1 MSAYNFSDIARGLAI
16 LYIIQCHV
24 CNYHL
29 AWIDS
34 WAMPVFFVIM
44 GMFFK
49 PTLTWK
55 EMIVKKTRTILLPFV
70 LLSIPSFIQYAVQ
83 LPLRD
88 FIKRIIDPF
97 NCMHGVGW
105 FLVCMFWC
113 YLIYYGIHRI
123 AEGRMSVKLSIS
135 MIVSIFFYYMST
147 WRSDMLGG
155 HRLVLPFFL
164 STSFTCMALISIGEL
179 LKKYLLLDKRCS
191 CKMLIISILFG
202 VSCILIWGC
211 KGGAMIV
218 NDYYGQSY
226 FIWLANSILGS
237 ISILE
242 ICKYL
247 PSFMT
252 FFGKHSLLM
261 LMVHP
266 YVKRILLLFSDL
278 TVISLII
285 IIAITSFLVYILAKY
300 LPITEGK
307 LKNYGIN

>member
-1 MSAYNFSDIARGLAI
+1 
-16 LYIIQCHV
+16 
-24 CNYHL
+24 
-29 AWIDS
+29 
-34 WAMPVFFVIM
+34 
-44 GMFFK
+44 
-49 PTLTWK
+49 
-55 EMIVKKTRTILLPFV
+55 
-70 LLSIPSFIQYAVQ
+70 
-83 LPLRD
+83 
-88 FIKRIIDPF
+88 
-97 NCMHGVGW
+97 MHGVGW

-135 MIVSIFFYYMST
+135 MIVPIFFYYMST

-179 LKKYLLLDKRCS
+179 LKKYLLLDKRYS

-202 VSCILIWGC
+202 VICILIWGC

-261 LMVHP
+261 LMAHP

>member
-1 MSAYNFSDIARGLAI
+1 MAVRYVRRA
-16 LYIIQCHV
+16 
-24 CNYHL
+24 
-29 AWIDS
+29 
-34 WAMPVFFVIM
+34 
-44 GMFFK
+44 
-49 PTLTWK
+49 
-55 EMIVKKTRTILLPFV
+55 
-70 LLSIPSFIQYAVQ
+70 SF
-83 LPLRD
+83 
-88 FIKRIIDPF
+88 
-97 NCMHGVGW
+97 GV
-105 FLVCMFWC
+105 
-113 YLIYYGIHRI
+113 
-123 AEGRMSVKLSIS
+123 
-135 MIVSIFFYYMST
+135 T
-147 WRSDMLGG
+147 
-155 HRLVLPFFL
+155 FFL

-179 LKKYLLLDKRCS
+179 LKKYLLLDKRYS
-191 CKMLIISILFG
+191 YKMLIISILFG